1 MLSWT
6 PVPSLVD
13 PLDCKKQNKRC
24 IISSVIIFIMDA
36 DSLNSNLN
44 DTGEHYITDR
54 LSSEKM
60 QLCNRHMLA
69 LSF

>member
-24 IISSVIIFIMDA
+24 IISSVIIDA

-69 LSF
+69 